1 MRGVTFSEFGNGQNV
16 DMFYNAPDCI
26 PNIPIK
32 EAKNTAIKIR
42 NKYPCISILSTLCSK
57 WFDTPV

>member
-42 NKYPCISILSTLCSK
+42 NKYTKDI
-57 WFDTPV
+57 